1 MKMSNYED
9 GFQDGI
15 RHNKDELL
23 MWADTFEDSEDY
35 QKFYELLI
43 ERLEA

>member
-1 MKMSNYED
+1 MNNYDE

-15 RHNKDELL
+15 RHYKDNLL
-23 MWADTFEDSEDY
+23 EWADTFEDSEDY